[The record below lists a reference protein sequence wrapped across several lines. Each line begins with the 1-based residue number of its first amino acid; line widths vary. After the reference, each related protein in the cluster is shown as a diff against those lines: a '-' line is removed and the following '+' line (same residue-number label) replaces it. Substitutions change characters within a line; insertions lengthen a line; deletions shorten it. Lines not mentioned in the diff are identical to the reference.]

1 MTHLHDQ
8 ILPEGTQIGVYEIK
22 GASKIGTFDITYRA
36 WNHHLKEWVKIQEY
50 FPRDFAI
57 RANDGLGVEPKSP
70 GDKEIFEYG
79 LKAFLHQA
87 EALTQIEHPN
97 IAAAENILPFNG
109 TAYLIMAA
117 QEGMPLAR
125 LVQSQ
130 AAFAETELKFILV
143 SILNALQKV
152 HESKIVHGGIQPAAI
167 LLGKD
172 GEPLLTGFAAARWAI
187 AAHINKLTGEF
198 AAGYAPVEQYEPA
211 SEPGPAADFYALG
224 ATLYVCMTHHQP
236 VAAQSRIMA
245 LNRGESDPMALL
257 SGYPDTPYSAELLQA
272 VQWMLRPEY
281 NDRPQSAGEILALL
295 KSGHVSDQAG
305 SLTSRQA
312 ATEVANSS
320 PAVKNTLWIGV
331 MAGIVALVTVGLWFD
346 EKPVEK
352 PDDGQAAVT
361 SQPLFQRNPG
371 KTAVTPETKEEQSV
385 ALAIDPSSQASGSN
399 TISGTTQETMDEAEK
414 QPKQQNLPGKPIDA
428 GLVKRHLAAA
438 EKAMK
443 AGRLTTPLKDN
454 AYSYYRMILAME
466 PDNAEALAGLQKIV
480 DRYVQ
485 FIGKARTEGRFN
497 DATLYLQR
505 AESVLPDDPELQ
517 SIRTELAAAKE

>member
-1 MTHLHDQ
+1 MTHIHDQ

-22 GASKIGTFDITYRA
+22 GASKIDTFDITYRA

-50 FPRDFAI
+50 FPHDFAI
-57 RANDGLGVEPKSP
+57 RARDGLGVEPKSAS
-70 GDKEIFEYG
+70 DKEIFEYG

-87 EALTQIEHPN
+87 EILTQIEHPN
-97 IAAAENILPFNG
+97 IVKAENILPFNG
-109 TAYLIMAA
+109 TAYLIMDA
-117 QEGMPLAR
+117 QEGVPLAR

-130 AAFAETELKFILV
+130 TAFAETELKFILV

-187 AAHINKLTGEF
+187 AAHINKLTGEL
-198 AAGYAPVEQYEPA
+198 ATGYAPVEQYEPA
-211 SEPGPAADFYALG
+211 NAPGPAADFYALG
-224 ATLYVCMTHHQP
+224 ATLYVCMTQHQP

-245 LNRGESDPMALL
+245 LNRGEPDPMASC
-257 SGYPDTPYSAELLQA
+257 SGSPDTPYSAELLQA

-295 KSGHVSDQAG
+295 KSAHASDQTG

-320 PAVKNTLWIGV
+320 PAAKNTLWIGV
-331 MAGIVALVTVGLWFD
+331 MAGIVALATAGLWFD
-346 EKPVEK
+346 EKPAEK
-352 PDDGQAAVT
+352 PDDRQGAT
-361 SQPLFQRNPG
+361 SQPLFQRNPD
-371 KTAVTPETKEEQSV
+371 KTTVTPETKEEQSI
-385 ALAIDPSSQASGSN
+385 ALTSTPSSQASGSKN
-399 TISGTTQETMDEAEK
+399 KVESAQNEIIEAEK
-414 QPKQQNLPGKPIDA
+414 QSNKQDAPEKPIGQ
-428 GLVKRHLAAA
+428 GLIQGYLAAA

-443 AGRLTTPLKDN
+443 ATHLTTPVEDN
-454 AYSYYRMILAME
+454 AYSYYQMILAIE
-466 PDNAEALAGLQKIV
+466 PGNTEARAGLQKIV

-485 FIGKARTEGRFN
+485 FIEKARIEGRLN
-497 DATLYLQR
+497 DARLYLQR
-505 AESVLPDDPELQ
+505 AESVLPGDPKLQ
-517 SIRTELAAAKE
+517 RIRTELIAAR